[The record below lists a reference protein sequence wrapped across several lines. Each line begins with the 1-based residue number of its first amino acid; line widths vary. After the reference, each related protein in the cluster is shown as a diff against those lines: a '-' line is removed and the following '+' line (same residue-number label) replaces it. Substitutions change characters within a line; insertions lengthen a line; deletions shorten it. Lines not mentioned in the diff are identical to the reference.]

1 MKTSKKCLS
10 ILLAVLMCVSCFALT
25 ASAATITSVNITTS
39 FQPQAGGAFPTK
51 SDYTAKGNN
60 SLALE
65 VGSVFVREVTSSGVV
80 SATAPFTIG
89 KTYEVM
95 FSCYSDPDLGNQF
108 STGSIT
114 VKVNGQ
120 TAYSY
125 ELRTYYLITVCY
137 RFTVSANVGAI
148 IMFGNY
154 PQSQVSQTTALKNAA
169 NNATWKSYDYYIG
182 NGSYDGEM
190 ATSDFMKYADFIS
203 GGVKYRAVKFTQYR
217 PYKTSYTSSASN
229 AYQPDNGYYINNTY
243 YFKYEPL
250 EWRVLDPSAGLV
262 LCEALIDAQ
271 AYQNVIRKSA
281 ADYYYIGSTSTFA
294 NNYAESTIRTWLN
307 NDFYNTAFNSAQKAK
322 IKSTTI
328 NNDADS
334 SEYAQY
340 SSPSTTDKI
349 FLLSRSEATNSNYG
363 LSSSSKRKA
372 KGTDYAKCQGLYVN
386 SNDFSH
392 WRLRTAGS
400 KSDYACSVDFDGY
413 LCHHYVYYTYNGIRP
428 ACKLTNLTSDISQP
442 DTYTLTL
449 DVTSAPISINGKGGT
464 VTGAGTYTEGSQV
477 TITAIPD
484 EGYEFVGWYS
494 VHPVDGLGKNPVYKN
509 ATQTITMNTSLQ
521 YAAVFKKTADNPG
534 DPGDPGTTPTQPES
548 VCPWCGGQHVGFFQG
563 IIGWFH
569 SILAMIFGARY

>member
-1 MKTSKKCLS
+1 MKMSKKLLS

-137 RFTVSANVGAI
+137 RFTVSANVGDI

-154 PQSQVSQTTALKNAA
+154 PQTKVTETTALKNTA

-182 NGSYDGEM
+182 TGSEDGEM
-190 ATSDFMKYADFIS
+190 AASDFMKYADFFLNGIQ
-203 GGVKYRAVKFTQYR
+203 YRAVTFTQYR
-217 PYKTSYTSSASN
+217 PENTSYRSYAGSS
-229 AYQPDNGYYINNTY
+229 YQDDNGYYINKTY

-271 AYQNVIRKSA
+271 TYQNVVRKSA

-294 NNYAESTIRTWLN
+294 NNYAESSIRTWLN

-328 NNDADS
+328 NNDAYS

-340 SSPSTTDKI
+340 NSPSTTDKI
-349 FLLSRSEATNSNYG
+349 FLLSESEAKNSSYG
-363 LSSSSKRKA
+363 LSSSSKRLA
-372 KGTDYAKCQGLYVN
+372 KGTDYAKCQGLYVGT
-386 SNDFSH
+386 DGFSE

-400 KSDYACSVDFDGY
+400 KSQYASDVENRGFIY
-413 LCHHYVYYTYNGIRP
+413 SAFVYYTRGIRP
-428 ACKLTNLTSDISQP
+428 ACKLSNLTSDISQP
-442 DTYTLTL
+442 VAYTLTL
-449 DVTSAPISINGKGGT
+449 DVTSAPTSINGKGGT

-494 VHPVDGLGKNPVYKN
+494 VHPVDGLGKKPVYKN
-509 ATQTITMNTSLQ
+509 ATQTITVNTSLQ

-548 VCPWCGGQHVGFFQG
+548 VCPWCGGQHNGFFQG